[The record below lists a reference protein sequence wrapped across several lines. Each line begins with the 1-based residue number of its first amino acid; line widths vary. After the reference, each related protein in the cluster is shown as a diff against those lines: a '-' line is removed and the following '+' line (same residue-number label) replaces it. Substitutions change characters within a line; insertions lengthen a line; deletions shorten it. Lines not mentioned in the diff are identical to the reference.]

1 MTKLDAKWTN
11 ADGILFEPHREGNAI
26 GYRITD
32 IESGR
37 VEYLLLNP
45 TEVHEVNPE
54 NGALADTFIYQVHPN
69 DAALYHEIR
78 EHHPEDLL
86 SVLDY
91 ADALSYTNHFP
102 QDEL

>member
-45 TEVHEVNPE
+45 TEAHEVNPE
-54 NGALADTFIYQVHPN
+54 NGALRPP
-69 DAALYHEIR
+69 AAWAYHDHR